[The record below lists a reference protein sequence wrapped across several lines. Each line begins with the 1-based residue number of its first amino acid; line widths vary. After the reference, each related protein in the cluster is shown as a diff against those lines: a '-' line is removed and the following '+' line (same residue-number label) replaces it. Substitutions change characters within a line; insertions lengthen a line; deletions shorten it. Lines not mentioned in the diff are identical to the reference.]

1 MEEKQKDDGPS
12 LDDLSVPKAV
22 KDAVNEI
29 GVLAQEFQYLED
41 KARLFSPTGFWSL
54 SLTWIDPIWRWL
66 HGESAGAICQ
76 EYGLFEG
83 NFVRAVLR
91 VANMVDEW
99 TAVATLA
106 EDLETLEKL
115 HDVKPR
121 LIRDILVPD
130 SLYLHL

>member
-1 MEEKQKDDGPS
+1 M
-12 LDDLSVPKAV
+12 
-22 KDAVNEI
+22 
-29 GVLAQEFQYLED
+29 
-41 KARLFSPTGFWSL
+41 
-54 SLTWIDPIWRWL
+54 
-66 HGESAGAICQ
+66 
-76 EYGLFEG
+76 
-83 NFVRAVLR
+83 RAVLR